1 MAFLGD
7 IGKFFGLGSSE
18 EVLGDVGA
26 TIGGFVG
33 DVPGALVGR
42 RLGSQFGRATSS
54 LAGSTADQPFEQSA
68 LPARETNDRG
78 SQESMFSG
86 SRGQVTSQ
94 GFIGGLSPLINVGR
108 NLLRNPGVNIG
119 VGTGV
124 GALGSNVSFSPTMGK
139 KPLVFSNANKSRIRK
154 MLMDFG
160 LDVTIQNLN
169 RENAMKGRPPVTIN
183 DIVELLSTTIRK
195 QGYPITF
202 AALRKTR
209 KTLNR
214 LKSMKMLYDDMSRTT
229 TRRRRTTGMKR
240 ASTITQIRN

>member
-7 IGKFFGLGSSE
+7 FGKFFGLGSSE
-18 EVLGDVGA
+18 EVLGNVGA
-26 TIGGFVG
+26 TVGGFIGG
-33 DVPGALVGR
+33 PGGR
-42 RLGSQFGRATSS
+42 EIGRDLGEGFGRATSN
-54 LAGSTADQPFEQSA
+54 LAGSTADQPNEQSA
-68 LPARETNDRG
+68 LPARERSDRG
-78 SQESMFSG
+78 SQESQDSG
-86 SRGQVTSQ
+86 SRQQRNIEGNIFGTGQ
-94 GFIGGLSPLINVGR
+94 LINLAR
-108 NLLRNPGVNIG
+108 NLIRNPGVQTG
-119 VGTGV
+119 VGTGT
-124 GALGSNVSFSPTMGK
+124 GLLLSNGGSDMQTMK
-139 KPLVFSNANKSRIRK
+139 KALVFSNANKSRIRK

-160 LDVTIQNLN
+160 LEVTLQNLN
-169 RENAMKGRPPVTIN
+169 RENAMKGRRPVTIN